1 MKMKERFH
9 AICRFLTMVSQGNHR
24 VLFWLLGSA
33 FAAATLPYLS
43 LFFSARILNLLL
55 AKSYRACLYPVVV
68 FLLTQYGLGLFEKI
82 CRQYLDGQKE
92 LCLAR
97 TEQKITAKALELEFE
112 KFEKT
117 ETMDAIRRTNVSSMG
132 SGNVGD
138 QLIVIHTLITS
149 LLSVLYALFFLLRLF
164 LLSDSSRNNFFT
176 SSFSMLALLLL
187 CGVQLALSS
196 RINRRST
203 QKKIELN
210 QGNDHSNS
218 VANYLVNVMLEE
230 RRADDI
236 RIGHLDHFLDVQ
248 FGKAMEH
255 FLPMY
260 LDFARFSAITDGKNA
275 LLSLLSN
282 FAAYLVIGARALYG
296 VLPIG
301 DVLLYA
307 GSVTRAMS
315 DLQTFLATGSEF
327 DYINS
332 YLSTY
337 EYFIAQPSLAYD
349 GTLPIEKRD
358 DGQYEFA
365 FHDVSFSCPGTNI
378 PVLEHVTLS
387 FAVGEKTALVGRNGA
402 GKTTTVS
409 IIAGLMK
416 ADSGQILIDGEDI
429 DARHKELI
437 GYMPDFFGVYDNLK
451 AIEYM
456 EFYAS
461 IYGMYGK
468 QATSY
473 CMELMDLVH
482 LSDKANFYVDSLS
495 RGMKQRLCLA
505 RSLVHNPQLLILDEP
520 ASGLDPRARFEM
532 KGILKNLHEIDK
544 TIIISSHILSELAE
558 MCTTIGII
566 DHGQMM
572 VKGTVDEIM
581 TRLNTSNPLQIR
593 IVEGMDHA
601 VKILKKKPTDLK

>member
-43 LFFSARILNLLL
+43 LFFSALILNLLL
-55 AKSYRACLYPVVV
+55 AKSYRACLYTVVV

-337 EYFIAQPSLAYD
+337 EDFIAQPSMAYD

-365 FHDVSFSCPGTNI
+365 FHDVSFSYPGTNI

-402 GKTTTVS
+402 GKTTLIKLLCRLYEPTSGYITLNGIDIRKYSYKEYTQAFSVVFQDFHLFS
-409 IIAGLMK
+409 LPLDENIAAGTEIDEAALQSSLAKVGLT
-416 ADSGQILIDGEDI
+416 DRVQQLPQGVRTRLYNNNGSGVDLSGGEAQRTAI
-429 DARHKELI
+429 ARALYKDA
-437 GYMPDFFGVYDNLK
+437 PFV
-451 AIEYM
+451 
-456 EFYAS
+456 
-461 IYGMYGK
+461 
-468 QATSY
+468 
-473 CMELMDLVH
+473 
-482 LSDKANFYVDSLS
+482 
-495 RGMKQRLCLA
+495 
-505 RSLVHNPQLLILDEP
+505 ILDEP
-520 ASGLDPRARFEM
+520 TAALDPIAEA
-532 KGILKNLHEIDK
+532 EIYEQFSQMTAGK
-544 TIIISSHILSELAE
+544 TAVYISHRMSSCKFCDRIIVL
-558 MCTTIGII
+558 
-566 DHGQMM
+566 DHGRIAED
-572 VKGTVDEIM
+572 GTHDTLLANHGIYANLYE
-581 TRLNTSNPLQIR
+581 TQAQYYT
-593 IVEGMDHA
+593 
-601 VKILKKKPTDLK
+601 